1 MHELS
6 LASAIIDTAER
17 HAAGRPVS
25 VISLRVG
32 ALRQVVPES
41 LELYVEIVGR
51 GTLCEGA
58 RLEIELV
65 PARLACCGAEWE
77 PPSFR
82 CPQCGRGGEVVS
94 GGEFL
99 VESILTNGAG
109 SSEPGHETREEEA
122 CIAPT

>member
-1 MHELS
+1 
-6 LASAIIDTAER
+6 
-17 HAAGRPVS
+17 VS

-41 LELYVEIVGR
+41 LELNVEIVR
-51 GTLCEGA
+51 RRTHSEAA

-82 CPQCGRGGEVVS
+82 CPRCGRGGEVVS
-94 GGEFL
+94 GEEFL
-99 VESILTNGAG
+99 VESILTIGTG
-109 SSEPGHETREEEA
+109 SSEPGHETPEEEA